1 MARATA
7 TDPIRNFKFQVS
19 ILSAGGNLATD
30 APDLGNLGFAVVS
43 GLSVQNEM
51 VGYREGGM
59 NTHPHKFLGQ
69 SDFAPVTFS
78 RGVFPSQSDLYR
90 WQQFLHRWNQASL
103 IASGSDPSQSG
114 SSYRCDILVKVF
126 DHPATSS
133 NYNYSEPSGYNG
145 NTTPGVV
152 KMAFK
157 LHECW
162 PGAYA
167 LSDLNAGDS
176 GIMIQQLTIHH
187 EGFVVAWT
195 EEEINTLLGTNGTTS

>member
-7 TDPIRNFKFQVS
+7 TDPIRNFKFQVT
-19 ILSAGGNLATD
+19 ILPSGVLATD
-30 APDLGNLGFAVVS
+30 AADLGKLGFAVVS

-59 NTHPHKFLGQ
+59 NTHPHKFIGQ

-78 RGVFPSQSDLYR
+78 RGVFPNQSDLYK
-90 WQQFLHRWNQASL
+90 WQTFLHRWNQASGTGT
-103 IASGSDPSQSG
+103 GSNPGTAG

-126 DHPATSS
+126 DHPSTSS
-133 NYNYSEPSGYNG
+133 NFTYSEPSGFDKD
-145 NTTPGVV
+145 TTPGNPT
-152 KMAFK
+152 MAFK
-157 LHECW
+157 LFECW

-187 EGFVVAWT
+187 EGFVVAWNT
-195 EEEINTLLGTNGTTS
+195 DEINKLSSNNG